1 MIKYGI
7 RTEVEVATKP
17 VKENQEQIMKGH
29 KSLMKKVG
37 ELEKKLQA
45 IDKKREKKLSFQPC
59 RSQKKTYRIVGRREQ
74 RLYP

>member
-1 MIKYGI
+1 MIKDGI

-45 IDKKREKKLSFQPC
+45 IDKKRENDTEFPALPKPKKH
-59 RSQKKTYRIVGRREQ
+59 TE
-74 RLYP
+74 